1 MSRSR
6 DLSQGTTRTE
16 FVFTATDGQ
25 TTFSTDD
32 TSTALAYSVGKI
44 DVFLNGVRLAPA
56 DFTAT
61 NGTSIVLASGANTS
75 DVMLVVTYGT
85 FQVAD
90 LGAAL
95 TSDLNI
101 TDQKIVGS
109 ALELDCSGNIILDAD
124 GGQVQYNDAGTN
136 IGLIQMDASQNFVI
150 RSMVSDKDFV
160 IKGNDGGSTI
170 TACTFDMSA
179 AGAAT
184 FNDDVTAFSDVCLKK
199 DIDTID
205 NALEKVKSLR
215 GVFFNRKDN
224 NVDRQT
230 GVIAQEV
237 EKVLPEVVRETKD
250 EKKIKSVAYGNMVG
264 VLIEAIK
271 ELNAKVE
278 ELQNADKERRNIS

>member
-6 DLSQGTTRTE
+6 DISQGTTRTE
-16 FVFTATDGQ
+16 FVFTATSGQ
-25 TTFSTDD
+25 TTFSTADD
-32 TSTALAYSVGKI
+32 SGSLSYNVGKI

-75 DVMLVVTYGT
+75 DVLFVVSYGT

-90 LGAAL
+90 LGTAL
-95 TSDLNI
+95 TADLNI
-101 TDQKIVGS
+101 QGNKITGS
-109 ALELDCSGNIILDAD
+109 AVSLDSSGDITLDAD
-124 GGQVQYNDAGTN
+124 GADILLSDGGTE
-136 IGLIQMDASQNFVI
+136 IGRFTNSSSDLVLQTA
-150 RSMVSDKDFV
+150 VSDKDF
-160 IKGNDGGSTI
+160 ILKGNDDGSTI
-170 TACTFDMSA
+170 TALTVDMSA

-184 FNDDVTAFSDVCLKK
+184 FNNDVTAFSDVILK
-199 DIDTID
+199 DNIDTID
-205 NALEKVKSLR
+205 NALDRVKGMR
-215 GVFFNRKDN
+215 GVFFDRKDN
-224 NVDRQT
+224 KQERQT

-237 EKVLPEVVRETKD
+237 EPFLPEVVRETKD

-278 ELQNADKERRNIS
+278 ELQHADKE

>member
-6 DLSQGTTRTE
+6 DISKGTTRTE

-32 TSTALAYSVGKI
+32 SSTSLAYVVGKI

-61 NGTSIVLASGANTS
+61 NGTSIVLASGASTS
-75 DVMLVVTYGT
+75 DVMLVVAYGT

-90 LGAAL
+90 LSAAL
-95 TSDLNI
+95 TSALDLGANKL
-101 TDQKIVGS
+101 TGS
-109 ALELDCSGNIILDAD
+109 AIELDCSGDITI
-124 GGQVQYNDAGTN
+124 DAGGADTIFKDDGTEFGRITN
-136 IGLIQMDASQNFVI
+136 SSSDFVLKTA
-150 RSMVSDKDFV
+150 VGDKDF
-160 IKGNDGGSTI
+160 ILKGVDDSSEI
-170 TACTFDMSA
+170 TALTVDMSA

-184 FNDDVTAFSDVCLKK
+184 FNNDVTAFSDVILKD
-199 DIDTID
+199 DINTID
-205 NALEKVKSLR
+205 NALERVQGMR

-224 NVDRQT
+224 KQERQT

-237 EKVLPEVVRETKD
+237 EPFLPEVVRETKD

-271 ELNAKVE
+271 QLDAKIE
-278 ELQNADKERRNIS
+278 ELQHADKE

>member
-6 DLSQGTTRTE
+6 DISKGTTRNE

-32 TSTALAYSVGKI
+32 TSTALAYTAGKI
-44 DVFLNGVRLAPA
+44 DVYLNGVRLAPA

-61 NGTSIVLASGANTS
+61 NGTSIVLGSGASVS
-75 DVMLVVTYGT
+75 DVLLVVSYGT

-95 TSDLNI
+95 SSDLSLGSNGI
-101 TDQKIVGS
+101 SGS
-109 ALELDCSGNIILDAD
+109 AITLDCSGDITLDAGGADTVFKDD
-124 GGQVQYNDAGTN
+124 GTEFGRITN
-136 IGLIQMDASQNFVI
+136 SSTDFVLKTAVADKDFILKGMDAS
-150 RSMVSDKDFV
+150 SE
-160 IKGNDGGSTI
+160 I
-170 TACTFDMSA
+170 TALTVDMSA

-184 FNDDVTAFSDVCLKK
+184 FNNDVTAFSDVILKD
-199 DIDTID
+199 DINTID
-205 NALEKVKSLR
+205 NALERVQGMR
-215 GVFFNRKDN
+215 GVFFNRKDIN
-224 NVDRQT
+224 GGRQT

-237 EKVLPEVVRETKD
+237 EPFLPEVVRETKD

-271 ELNAKVE
+271 ELNAKIE
-278 ELQNADKERRNIS
+278 ELQHADKE

>member
-6 DLSQGTTRTE
+6 DISKGTTRTE

-25 TTFSTDD
+25 TTFNTDD
-32 TSTALAYSVGKI
+32 SSTSLAYVVGKI

-75 DVMLVVTYGT
+75 DVLFVVTYGT

-90 LGAAL
+90 LSAAL
-95 TSDLNI
+95 TSALDLGANKL
-101 TDQKIVGS
+101 TGS
-109 ALELDCSGNIILDAD
+109 AIELDCSGDITI
-124 GGQVQYNDAGTN
+124 DAGGADTIFKDDGTEFGRITN
-136 IGLIQMDASQNFVI
+136 SSSDFVLKTA
-150 RSMVSDKDFV
+150 VGDKDF
-160 IKGNDGGSTI
+160 ILKGVDDSSEI
-170 TACTFDMSA
+170 TALTVDMSA

-184 FNDDVTAFSDVCLKK
+184 FNNDVTAFSDVILK
-199 DIDTID
+199 DNIDTID
-205 NALEKVKSLR
+205 NALDRVKGMR
-215 GVFFNRKDN
+215 GVFFDRKDN
-224 NVDRQT
+224 KQQRQT

-237 EKVLPEVVRETKD
+237 EPFLPEVVRETKD

-271 ELNAKVE
+271 QLDAKIE
-278 ELQNADKERRNIS
+278 ELQHADKE

>member
-6 DLSQGTTRTE
+6 DISKGTTRTE

-25 TTFSTDD
+25 TTFNTDD
-32 TSTALAYSVGKI
+32 SSTSLAYVVGKI

-75 DVMLVVTYGT
+75 DVMLVVAYGT

-95 TSDLNI
+95 TSALDIGSNSI
-101 TDQKIVGS
+101 TGTAITLDS
-109 ALELDCSGNIILDAD
+109 AGDISI
-124 GGQVQYNDAGTN
+124 DAGGADTIFKDDGTEFGRITN
-136 IGLIQMDASQNFVI
+136 SSSDFVLKTA
-150 RSMVSDKDFV
+150 VGDKDF
-160 IKGNDGGSTI
+160 ILKGVDDSSEI
-170 TACTFDMSA
+170 TALTVDMSA

-184 FNDDVTAFSDVCLKK
+184 FNNDVTAFSDVILK
-199 DIDTID
+199 DNIDTID
-205 NALEKVKSLR
+205 NALDRVKGMR
-215 GVFFNRKDN
+215 GVFFDRKDN
-224 NVDRQT
+224 KQQRQT

-237 EKVLPEVVRETKD
+237 EPFLPEVVRETKD

-278 ELQNADKERRNIS
+278 ELQHADKE

>member
-6 DLSQGTTRTE
+6 DLSKGTTRTE
-16 FVFTATDGQ
+16 FVFTSTDGQ

-32 TSTALAYSVGKI
+32 TSTALSYVVGKI

-75 DVMLVVTYGT
+75 DVLFVVTYGT

-95 TSDLNI
+95 SSDLALGSNKL
-101 TDQKIVGS
+101 TGS
-109 ALELDCSGNIILDAD
+109 AIELDCSGDITI
-124 GGQVQYNDAGTN
+124 DAGGADTIFKDDGTEFGRITN
-136 IGLIQMDASQNFVI
+136 SSSDFVLKTA
-150 RSMVSDKDFV
+150 VGDKDF
-160 IKGNDGGSTI
+160 ILKGVDDSSEI
-170 TACTFDMSA
+170 TALTVDMSA

-184 FNDDVTAFSDVCLKK
+184 FNNDVTAFSDVILK
-199 DIDTID
+199 DNIDTID
-205 NALEKVKSLR
+205 NALDRVKGMR
-215 GVFFNRKDN
+215 GVFFDRKDN
-224 NVDRQT
+224 KQQRQT

-237 EKVLPEVVRETKD
+237 EPFLPEVVRETKD

-278 ELQNADKERRNIS
+278 ELQHADKE

>member
-6 DLSQGTTRTE
+6 DISKGTTRVE

-32 TSTALAYSVGKI
+32 SSTALAYTVGKI
-44 DVFLNGVRLAPA
+44 DVYLNGVRLAPA

-61 NGTSIVLASGANTS
+61 NGTSIVLASGASAS
-75 DVMLVVTYGT
+75 DVLLVVAYGT

-90 LGAAL
+90 LGATL

-101 TDQKIVGS
+101 GSQKITGS
-109 ALELDCSGNIILDAD
+109 AIQLDCSGDIIFDAGGGDIQISDDGVSIGNLSNVSTNFVVQSNVSDAD
-124 GGQVQYNDAGTN
+124 
-136 IGLIQMDASQNFVI
+136 LL
-150 RSMVSDKDFV
+150 
-160 IKGNDGGSTI
+160 IKGNDDGSSI
-170 TACTFDMSA
+170 TACTFDMSS

-184 FNDDVTAFSDVCLKK
+184 FNNDVTAFSDVILK
-199 DIDTID
+199 DNIDTID
-205 NALEKVKSLR
+205 NALDRVKGMR
-215 GVFFNRKDN
+215 GVFFDRKDN
-224 NVDRQT
+224 KQQRQT

-237 EKVLPEVVRETKD
+237 EPFLPEVVRETKD

-271 ELNAKVE
+271 ELNAKIE
-278 ELQNADKERRNIS
+278 ELQHADKE

>member
-6 DLSQGTTRTE
+6 DISKGTTRTE

-25 TTFSTDD
+25 TTFNTDD
-32 TSTALAYSVGKI
+32 SSTSLAYVVGKI

-75 DVMLVVTYGT
+75 DVLFVVAYGT

-95 TSDLNI
+95 TSALDLGANKL
-101 TDQKIVGS
+101 TGS
-109 ALELDCSGNIILDAD
+109 AIELDCSGDITI
-124 GGQVQYNDAGTN
+124 DAGGADTIFKDDGTEFGRITN
-136 IGLIQMDASQNFVI
+136 SSSDFVLKTA
-150 RSMVSDKDFV
+150 VGDKDF
-160 IKGNDGGSTI
+160 ILKGVDDSSEI
-170 TACTFDMSA
+170 TALTVDMSA

-184 FNDDVTAFSDVCLKK
+184 FNNDVTAFSDVILK
-199 DIDTID
+199 DNIDTID
-205 NALEKVKSLR
+205 NALDRVKGMR
-215 GVFFNRKDN
+215 GVFFDRKDN
-224 NVDRQT
+224 KQQRQT

-237 EKVLPEVVRETKD
+237 EPFLPEVVRETKD

-278 ELQNADKERRNIS
+278 ELQHADKE

>member
-6 DLSQGTTRTE
+6 DISKGTTRTE

-32 TSTALAYSVGKI
+32 SSTSLAYVVGKI

-61 NGTSIVLASGANTS
+61 NGTSIVLASGATTS
-75 DVMLVVTYGT
+75 DVMLVVAYGT

-90 LGAAL
+90 LSAAL
-95 TSDLNI
+95 TSALDLGANKL
-101 TDQKIVGS
+101 TGS
-109 ALELDCSGNIILDAD
+109 AIELDCSGDITI
-124 GGQVQYNDAGTN
+124 DAGGADTIFKDDGTEFGRITN
-136 IGLIQMDASQNFVI
+136 SSSDFVLKTA
-150 RSMVSDKDFV
+150 VGDKDF
-160 IKGNDGGSTI
+160 ILKGVDDSSEI
-170 TACTFDMSA
+170 TALTVDMSA

-184 FNDDVTAFSDVCLKK
+184 FNNDVTAFSDVILK
-199 DIDTID
+199 DNIDTID
-205 NALEKVKSLR
+205 NALDRVKGMR
-215 GVFFNRKDN
+215 GVFFDRKDN
-224 NVDRQT
+224 KQQRQT

-237 EKVLPEVVRETKD
+237 EPFLPEVVRETKD

-278 ELQNADKERRNIS
+278 ELQHADKE